1 MSPSAFQCCVHGSK
15 DLFPLL
21 FQVADAEGC
30 TALHMATKLKS
41 KVIAEELVKAKVD
54 IEAVD
59 SKGLTPLQWACKAGN
74 VAAAEYLI
82 CQGARCDVTD
92 KDGTTLLMEVSEAGI
107 MDLVNLLANRQ
118 VLLNAQCNTT
128 EDTALHL
135 AIANAH
141 TSVAEFLASR
151 GASLSVRNR
160 SGNTPL
166 HLAVM
171 RGYLDLVEGFLENT
185 TADFS
190 LQTASGQSLLTLAIQ
205 GGHYE
210 LAKFLIAHGCLLLL
224 DPEEHTVLLELLH
237 ADGAE
242 EVLVMILES
251 GGFDDSLI
259 G

>member
-1 MSPSAFQCCVHGSK
+1 MRCPFLVQA
-15 DLFPLL
+15 
-21 FQVADAEGC
+21 ADVEGC
-30 TALHMATKLKS
+30 TALHVAMEVNS
-41 KVIAEELVKAKVD
+41 KAIAEQLVKAKVN
-54 IEAVD
+54 IEAMD
-59 SKGLTPLQWACKAGN
+59 KNGLTSLQWACQRGN

-82 CQGARCDVTD
+82 SLGARCDVTD

-107 MDLVNLLANRQ
+107 LDLVKLLANRQ
-118 VLLNAQCNTT
+118 VQLDAQCNTT
-128 EDTALHL
+128 ADTALHL

-141 TSVAEFLASR
+141 TNVAEYLASR

-171 RGYLDLVEGFLENT
+171 RGYLELVESFLQNP

-190 LQTASGQSLLTLAIQ
+190 LQTTSGQSLLALAIQ
-205 GGHYE
+205 GGYYE
-210 LAKFLIAHGCLLLL
+210 LAKFLITHGCLLLL
-224 DPEEHTVLLELLH
+224 DPEEHAVLLELLNT
-237 ADGAE
+237 DGAE
-242 EVLVMILES
+242 EVLAMILES